1 MVKWI
6 NRERIEV
13 MAGELSTYL
22 HQEMI
27 KESRN
32 YQWRIVSDSHKGA
45 IEIYLAISID
55 VAPNQFVQDVNAQVN
70 LPGEIIFE
78 EVVCFYDQTN
88 NKIIK
93 ENYLCAIPLDPVV
106 GVEEGYVDAFIKQ
119 LNITFSTAKSQLRI
133 FLESEEE
140 KEFSLKWNKE
150 NMDNTV
156 ETMKQ
161 TNNYS
166 RKQLIFSTAKERSLV
181 DQFKGE
187 KYDGMERI

>member
-1 MVKWI
+1 MV
-6 NRERIEV
+6 
-13 MAGELSTYL
+13 GELSTYL

-45 IEIYLAISID
+45 IEIYLAVSID
-55 VAPNQFVQDVNAQVN
+55 PAPNQFVQDINAQVN
-70 LPGEIIFE
+70 VPGKIYFE

-93 ENYLCAIPLDPVV
+93 ENYLCAIPLDPVA
-106 GVEEGYVDAFIKQ
+106 GVEAGYVDAFLKQ

-133 FLESEEE
+133 FLEREEE
-140 KEFSLKWNKE
+140 KEFSLTWNQE
-150 NMDNTV
+150 NMENTV

-161 TNNYS
+161 TNHYS
-166 RKQLIFSTAKERSLV
+166 REQLIFSTDKERSLV
-181 DQFKGE
+181 DQFKGDQ
-187 KYDGMERI
+187 YDGMERI

>member
-1 MVKWI
+1 MVKLI
-6 NRERIEV
+6 NKERAED

-45 IEIYLAISID
+45 IEIYLAVSVD
-55 VAPNQFVQDVNAQVN
+55 VAPKQFVQDINAQVN

-78 EVVCFYDQTN
+78 DVVCFYDQTN
-88 NKIIK
+88 NKIVK

-106 GVEEGYVDAFIKQ
+106 GVEAGYVDAFLKQ

-133 FLESEEE
+133 FLENEEE
-140 KEFSLKWNKE
+140 KEFSLKWNKK
-150 NMDNTV
+150 NMENTV
-156 ETMKQ
+156 KTMKQ

-166 RKQLIFSTAKERSLV
+166 RKQLIFSTEKEQSLV
-181 DQFKGE
+181 EQFKEE
-187 KYDGMERI
+187 KYDGMERV

>member
-1 MVKWI
+1 
-6 NRERIEV
+6 

-45 IEIYLAISID
+45 IEIYLTISID
-55 VAPNQFVQDVNAQVN
+55 VAPNQFVQDINAQVN
-70 LPGEIIFE
+70 LPGKIYFE

-93 ENYLCAIPLDPVV
+93 DNYLCAIPLDPVV
-106 GVEEGYVDAFIKQ
+106 GVEAGYVDAFLKQ

-133 FLESEEE
+133 FLESKEE
-140 KEFSLKWNKE
+140 KEFSLKWNEE
-150 NMDNTV
+150 NMKNTV

-161 TNNYS
+161 TNHYS
-166 RKQLIFSTAKERSLV
+166 RKQLIFSTIKEQSLV
-181 DQFKGE
+181 EQFKGE
-187 KYDGMERI
+187 QYDGMERI

>member
-1 MVKWI
+1 MV
-6 NRERIEV
+6 
-13 MAGELSTYL
+13 GELSTYL

-45 IEIYLAISID
+45 IELYLAMSVD
-55 VAPNQFVQDVNAQVN
+55 VAPNQFVQDINAQVN
-70 LPGEIIFE
+70 LPGEIYFE

-106 GVEEGYVDAFIKQ
+106 GVEAGYVDAFLKQ
-119 LNITFSTAKSQLRI
+119 LNITFSTAKSQLRL
-133 FLESEEE
+133 FLENEDE
-140 KEFSLKWNKE
+140 KEFILKWNEE
-150 NMDNTV
+150 NMANTV
-156 ETMKQ
+156 TTMKR
-161 TNNYS
+161 TNHYS
-166 RKQLIFSTAKERSLV
+166 REQLIFSTEKEQSLV
-181 DQFKGE
+181 DQLKEE